1 MARELTSTAYA
12 LLGHIAL
19 RPWSAYE
26 LTRSL
31 RRSLHWFWPR
41 AESRIYDEAR
51 RLVALGLATS
61 TTELVGARRRT
72 TYAVTEDGRAALAAW
87 LGTRPTTFAYHS
99 EALLRVHLA
108 VSGTKEDL
116 LLAIDEMDRTAA
128 GILDDARETASA
140 YAEAGPALSD
150 DAHVRA
156 LVLDHLVSLATTLHE
171 WARRSRHEV
180 DFWDGL
186 DADERTLAD
195 AIRRMTR
202 AIERVPGPML
212 RQAVRD
218 RPPDVEDV
226 RAAPTVG

>member
-1 MARELTSTAYA
+1 MAPELNSTAYA

-51 RLVALGLATS
+51 KLVEAGLAIA
-61 TTELVGARRRT
+61 TTERSGARNRT
-72 TYAVTEDGRAALAAW
+72 TYAATDAGRAALASW
-87 LGTRPTTFAYHS
+87 LATEATTFAYHS

-108 VSGTKEDL
+108 GFGTKDQL
-116 LLAIDEMDRTAA
+116 LRAVEGVDATAA
-128 GILDDARETASA
+128 AILADAREVATM
-140 YAEAGPALSD
+140 YAEGRHPLQG
-150 DAHVRA
+150 DAPVRA
-156 LVLDHLVSLATTLHE
+156 LVVDHLVSLATALQA
-171 WARRSRHEV
+171 WARRTRHEV

-186 DADERTLAD
+186 EADERKQRE

-202 AIERVPGPML
+202 AVQHLP
-212 RQAVRD
+212 A
-218 RPPDVEDV
+218 RPTDD
-226 RAAPTVG
+226 ATS